1 MIKVTFNTKSH
12 TMVMESKLRGKR
24 QEYSN
29 IMTIH
34 TDVKFYEV
42 RQRLESI
49 DKNVP
54 ILRLPISKT
63 IISYIHE

>member
-12 TMVMESKLRGKR
+12 TMVIESKLMGR

-29 IMTIH
+29 IMTIY

>member
-12 TMVMESKLRGKR
+12 TMVIESKLMGR